1 MNEFEKYQ
9 RTSELLKDDI
19 LKENRLLKRQLA
31 EKDQSFELVKFVH
44 FDKSIDLDKLN
55 DIIIG
60 CTGCLYSM
68 MFYKDRIITNL
79 EEEDSIY
86 KSIISNVDKISA
98 ESELLVLDDLITD
111 YTLVIH
117 PVSSSDMLVDSK
129 AFVERI
135 VMIYPND
142 KMDDYLL
149 GFVKSFMIVNEVLVN
164 IVLTR
169 EKMIDLIE
177 LDPLTDVLN
186 RASWN
191 TSLKQIIDEKSP
203 FFVLILDVDN
213 FKDIN
218 DTHGHSVGDNLLKL
232 TSEWLKCNF
241 RGEDKIFRLGG
252 DEFAVTGRINME
264 FKDRLIEKFEKL
276 NNEFKAKAKKDLNLY
291 ASISIGAYVSTTPI
305 SELDVYAETDALLY
319 ASKEKGRDSI
329 SIAEDTI

>member
-19 LKENRLLKRQLA
+19 LKENRLLKRKLA

-44 FDKSIDLDKLN
+44 FDKSIDLEKLN

-86 KSIISNVDKISA
+86 KSILDNVDKLSD
-98 ESELLVLDDLITD
+98 ESELLVLDDLIEDHTI
-111 YTLVIH
+111 VVH
-117 PVSSSDMLVDSK
+117 PVAFSEMLVDSK
-129 AFVERI
+129 AFVKRI

-149 GFVKSFMIVNEVLVN
+149 SFVKSFMIVNEVLVN

-177 LDPLTDVLN
+177 LDPLTEALN
-186 RASWN
+186 RTSWN
-191 TSLKQIIDEKSP
+191 MSLKQIISEASP
-203 FFVLILDVDN
+203 FFVLILDIDN

-218 DTHGHSVGDNLLKL
+218 DSHGHNVGDKLLVL
-232 TSEWLKCNF
+232 TSEWLKSNF

-252 DEFAVTGRINME
+252 DEFAVTGRVNIE
-264 FKDRLIEKFEKL
+264 FKDRLIEKFERL
-276 NNEFKAKAKKDLNLY
+276 NAEFKNRAEKELSVNT
-291 ASISIGAYVSTTPI
+291 SISIGAYVATAPI
-305 SELDVYAETDALLY
+305 SDIDVYAKTDALLY

-329 SIAEDTI
+329 SIAEDSI